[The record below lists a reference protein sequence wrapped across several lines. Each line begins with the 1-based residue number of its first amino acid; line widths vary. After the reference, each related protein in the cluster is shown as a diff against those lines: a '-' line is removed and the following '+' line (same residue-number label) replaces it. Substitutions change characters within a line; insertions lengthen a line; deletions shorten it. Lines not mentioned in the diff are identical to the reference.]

1 MAGPW
6 SGVCSAS
13 RTAEVPPLRLG
24 TRGSALARRQAQE
37 AARALATCG
46 VETEEVICSTQ
57 GDRDRGTSLRVL
69 GGQGVFVRQL
79 EEALR
84 EHRVD
89 VAAHSAKDIP
99 PQLLEGTELVAFLPR
114 ADVRDALVSR
124 DGRPLADLPPGALI
138 GTSSRRREAQ
148 LRAQRPDLR
157 AADIRGN
164 VDTRLQKVSDGAY
177 DAIVLAA
184 AGLARLDRLNVVTE
198 YLSLEVMLPS
208 PGQGAIALQARRDDA
223 DTVAVLRRI
232 NHQPTALAVRAERA
246 LLRRLG
252 AGCTLAV
259 AALAQVRARELTLQA
274 RILSDDGARV
284 VSAQRAGAAA
294 DPEALG
300 DAVAEALLAQGA
312 DALLRERV
320 P

>member
-138 GTSSRRREAQ
+138 GTSSHRREAQ

>member
-1 MAGPW
+1 ML
-6 SGVCSAS
+6 
-13 RTAEVPPLRLG
+13 PLRLG

-84 EHRVD
+84 KHRVD

-99 PQLLEGTELVAFLPR
+99 PELLEGTELVAFLPR
-114 ADVRDALVSR
+114 ADVRDAFVSR
-124 DGRPLADLPPGALI
+124 DGRPLADLPPGAMI

-164 VDTRLQKVSDGAY
+164 VDTRLQKVHDGAY

-184 AGLARLDRLNVVTE
+184 AGLARLDRLDVVTE
-198 YLSLEVMLPS
+198 FLSIEVMLPA

-223 DTVAVLRRI
+223 DTVAVLRHI
-232 NHQPTALAVRAERA
+232 NHQPTALAVRAERS

-259 AALAQVRARELTLQA
+259 AALAHVRGRELTLQA
-274 RILSDDGARV
+274 RILSDDGGRV

-312 DALLRERV
+312 DALLRELV

>member
-1 MAGPW
+1 M
-6 SGVCSAS
+6 
-13 RTAEVPPLRLG
+13 
-24 TRGSALARRQAQE
+24 
-37 AARALATCG
+37 
-46 VETEEVICSTQ
+46 
-57 GDRDRGTSLRVL
+57 
-69 GGQGVFVRQL
+69 FVRQL

>member
-37 AARALATCG
+37 AARALAPCG

-138 GTSSRRREAQ
+138 GTSSHRREAQ